1 MTRSTGAA
9 TVCGILWAVLAAAEP
24 FSPGEVLLEDV
35 IEVQVLGRELVAF
48 DATGATTRLD
58 LDLGENVQ
66 WSESRGR
73 VAIVLT
79 DRRALAV
86 ASRGAG
92 WQELRWRVSE
102 SPPERAFL
110 GERVGL
116 VVTDKRLLGF
126 LAHRSGWIE
135 QGVGPGE
142 RLDAVRVGASIGLVV
157 TDRSAFGLSPETAG
171 FYRLPLQV
179 QESFEAARASDTVA
193 TVTTSK
199 RLLVFKALSGSWS
212 VQSRP
217 IH

>member
-1 MTRSTGAA
+1 MTVTRSAA
-9 TVCGILWAVLAAAEP
+9 ALCGILWTFAAGAEP
-24 FSPGEVLLEDV
+24 LTSGEVELEDV
-35 IEVQVLGRELVAF
+35 IEVQTLGRELVAF
-48 DATGATTRLD
+48 DAKGGTSRLA
-58 LDLGENVQ
+58 LDPGESVE
-66 WSESRGR
+66 WSQARGR
-73 VAIVLT
+73 VGVVLT

-86 ASRGAG
+86 AARGPG

-116 VVTDKRLLGF
+116 VVTGERLLGF
-126 LAHRSGWIE
+126 DARRSRWIE
-135 QGVGPGE
+135 QDVGPGE
-142 RLDAVRVGASIGLVV
+142 RIDAVRVGASTGLVV
-157 TDRSAFGLSPETAG
+157 TDRNAFGLSTETAG

-179 QESFEAARASDTVA
+179 QESLEAAQASATVA

-212 VQSRP
+212 VQHRP